1 MRQDLP
7 LVVAVVGGLQ
17 QQVGLGVDERI
28 QVEQPTVRVQ
38 DRAVVS
44 DADDLPRVVDVV
56 AQGVP
61 RVWIEVGDRGPV
73 VEEGIFEQVLL
84 GRKYASNGTLIASTA
99 PPPGQRRPAQQ
110 LISARGDLVER
121 PKLIRYVPSSTSS
134 QAAS

>member
-73 VEEGIFEQVLL
+73 VEEGIFEQVRL
-84 GRKYASNGTLIASTA
+84 GRK
-99 PPPGQRRPAQQ
+99 
-110 LISARGDLVER
+110 
-121 PKLIRYVPSSTSS
+121 
-134 QAAS
+134 